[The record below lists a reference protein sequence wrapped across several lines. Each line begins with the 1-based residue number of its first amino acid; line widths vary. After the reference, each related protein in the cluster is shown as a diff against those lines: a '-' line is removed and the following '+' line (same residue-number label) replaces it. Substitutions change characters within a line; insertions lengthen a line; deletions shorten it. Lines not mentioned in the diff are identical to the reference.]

1 MRWTIHST
9 VHFPMLTKEET
20 IRTLCENGVGP
31 EIYFASAVLDELKP
45 HEAERAAT
53 TLRDAGISSLTFHAP
68 FHDLWPGARDEEVRR
83 LAVRRLKQAISLAP
97 VFKPVGIVIH
107 GGYFGRLFDFRSDE
121 WLESAKRSFSELAE
135 AAEKANTHLFAE
147 NVFEEDP
154 SHLLRLRDA
163 VGSPRLGFCFD
174 PGHAALFSKISLH
187 RWAYAFG
194 ENILQMHVHDNRGQ
208 RDDHLPVGEG
218 TLNYRGA
225 LLAALDAGAR
235 PILTMEPHRK
245 EHFPR
250 FLSGLREILSSIP
263 SNAFQSQPE

>member
-1 MRWTIHST
+1 MNWTIHST
-9 VHFPMLTKEET
+9 VHYPMLALDET
-20 IRTLCENGVGP
+20 IRTLRENSVGP
-31 EIYFASAVLDELKP
+31 EIYFSGAVLDELKLE
-45 HEAERAAT
+45 EAERAAT
-53 TLRDAGISSLTFHAP
+53 ALRDAGISSLTFHAP
-68 FHDLWPGARDEEVRR
+68 FHDLWPGARDEEIRR

-97 VFKPVGIVIH
+97 LFRPAGIVVH
-107 GGYFGRLFDFRSDE
+107 GGYFGWLFDFRSDE
-121 WLESAKRSFSELAE
+121 WFESAKRSFSELAE
-135 AAEKANTHLFAE
+135 AAEKADTRLFAE
-147 NVFEEDP
+147 NVFDDEP

-194 ENILQMHVHDNRGQ
+194 ENTMQMHVHDNRGQ

-225 LLAALDAGAR
+225 LLAVLDAGAH

-245 EHFPR
+245 EHFSR
-250 FLSGLREILSSIP
+250 SLSGLRSILSTIP
-263 SNAFQSQPE
+263 